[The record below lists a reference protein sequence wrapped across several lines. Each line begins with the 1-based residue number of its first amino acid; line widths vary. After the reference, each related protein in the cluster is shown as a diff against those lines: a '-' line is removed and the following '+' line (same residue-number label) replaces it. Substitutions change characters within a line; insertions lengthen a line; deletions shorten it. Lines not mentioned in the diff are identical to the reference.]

1 MVALQLPASVTL
13 PQEEPAQHL
22 QGADP
27 EGPPHVLVV
36 DDSSTARLHIQ
47 KILSGSGL
55 GAVIHEAAD
64 GQAALR
70 LALTQPLDCVLCDLN
85 MPVMD
90 GLGFL
95 RVVRQQRSRLELPVL
110 ILTAMDSPAERVTSL
125 RLGASDFMVKPPEPV
140 ELVVRTQ
147 VQVQLARMHRQLQ
160 FLAERDVLTGL
171 INGRVFLDHLHR
183 EMERGAR
190 SGTSA
195 ALLVLEVDHFA
206 ATTHEHG
213 PNKAD
218 GLLRDLADLLRHM
231 VRPYDV
237 VGRLSSHGF
246 GVMLPQVDGE
256 GAGIVATRIL
266 NRVRASALGGL
277 PRRAVTV
284 SLGGALAVPPAQAM
298 AVYEHAMGQTADAQK
313 KGGDRMVF

>member
-1 MVALQLPASVTL
+1 MVALQLPASVTV
-13 PQEEPAQHL
+13 PQEDLPQHL

-36 DDSSTARLHIQ
+36 DDSSTARLHVR

-55 GAVIHEAAD
+55 GAVIHEAVD

-110 ILTAMDSPAERVTSL
+110 IMTAMDTPAERVTSL
-125 RLGASDFMVKPPEPV
+125 RLGASDFIVKPPEPV
-140 ELVVRTQ
+140 ELVMRTQ
-147 VQVQLARMHRQLQ
+147 MQVQLARMHRHLLL
-160 FLAERDVLTGL
+160 LAERDVLTGV
-171 INGRVFLDHLHR
+171 INRRVFLDHLHR

-190 SGTSA
+190 AGTSA

-206 ATTHEHG
+206 ATTQEHG
-213 PNKAD
+213 QNRAD
-218 GLLRDLADLLRHM
+218 SLLRDLADLLRHM

-237 VGRLSSHGF
+237 VGRLGGHGF

-256 GAGIVATRIL
+256 GARIVANRIL
-266 NRVRASALGGL
+266 NRVRASTLGGL

-284 SLGGALAVPPAQAM
+284 SVGGTMAVPPAQAL
-298 AVYEHAMGQTADAQK
+298 AVLENAVGQTANAHQQ
-313 KGGDRMVF
+313 GGDRMVF